1 MVKKLTFLAIREE
14 TNQTLMSKKSPSPPH
29 GDFDDR
35 LRAARVREDLRRQE
49 KRTGFAGANAG
60 IGFGFRISIELVA
73 AVAIGAIIGYGLD
86 SLLGTLPLLMVVFLL
101 LGSVAGVLN
110 AYRAVKGYDSS
121 VGFGAAQR
129 RAGDGK
135 EQDDTFDK

>member
-1 MVKKLTFLAIREE
+1 MDKKDP
-14 TNQTLMSKKSPSPPH
+14 SSPF

-35 LRAARVREDLRRQE
+35 LRAARVREDLGKQE
-49 KRTGFAGANAG
+49 KRTDFTGANAG
-60 IGFGFRISIELVA
+60 IGFGFRISIEFVA
-73 AVAIGAIIGYGLD
+73 AVAIGTMIGYGLD

-121 VGFGAAQR
+121 VGLGAAQR
-129 RAGDGK
+129 RAEHGGNR
-135 EQDDTFDK
+135 DDKIDK